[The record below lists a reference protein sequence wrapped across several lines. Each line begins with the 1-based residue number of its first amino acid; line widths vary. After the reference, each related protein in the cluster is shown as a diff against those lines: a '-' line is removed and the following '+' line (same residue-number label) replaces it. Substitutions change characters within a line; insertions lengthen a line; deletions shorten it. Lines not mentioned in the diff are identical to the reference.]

1 VYYICMRTTLNLQD
15 DLIKKAMKMA
25 DNNEKTAV
33 IHLALEALI
42 QKIAQQNLI
51 TLGGKAQGF
60 KKINRN
66 R

>member
-1 VYYICMRTTLNLQD
+1 MRTTLNLKD

-25 DNNEKTAV
+25 DNTEKTAV

-51 TLGGKAQGF
+51 AFGGKAKDF
-60 KKINRN
+60 KKIKRN